1 MTRPTREELLSY
13 FKKYGVERVNSITG
27 EESAIHYFRTKAF
40 YYREENKNFLKIS
53 IN

>member
-27 EESAIHYFRTKAF
+27 EESAIH
-40 YYREENKNFLKIS
+40 
-53 IN
+53 